1 MDPST
6 GSGQAPSTGSGQ
18 GQDQEPGD
26 AAAEAFEGVRAEVA
40 LLRRAVER
48 LAAERA
54 DKEVVD
60 YSETLARMSNN
71 LTATAQRVD
80 TLAKNSGQG
89 IVPSQIANQIV
100 MTASDAR
107 RNDQQII
114 AEARAGL
121 DQATRQIT
129 GMVVSAR
136 RGDEQNRW
144 LAGTAAGGL
153 IIGMA
158 LWAALAGP
166 IARAVPESWLWP
178 ERMAARTLDRPMWEA
193 GQRMM
198 ATAGPTAFRS
208 IVAGDKIVTANR
220 TVIDAC
226 AKAAKRAGE
235 VVRCTIRV
243 SADADRA
250 P

>member
-1 MDPST
+1 MD
-6 GSGQAPSTGSGQ
+6 QD
-18 GQDQEPGD
+18 QDQEPGD

-54 DKEVVD
+54 DKEVAD

-80 TLAKNSGQG
+80 ALAKGAAQG
-89 IVPSQIANQIV
+89 MTPSQIANQIV

-107 RNDQQII
+107 RGDQQII

-121 DQATRQIT
+121 DQATRQIA

-136 RGDEQNRW
+136 RGDEQNLW
-144 LAGTAAGGL
+144 LAGSGVAGVALGL
-153 IIGMA
+153 A

-178 ERMAARTLDRPMWEA
+178 ERMAARTLDRPMWDA

-198 ATAGPTAFRS
+198 NIAAPENWRA
-208 IVAGDKIVTANR
+208 IVAGDKIVAANR
-220 TVIDAC
+220 DTIKGC
-226 AKAAKRAGE
+226 QKAAKKAGDA
-235 VVRCTIRV
+235 VRCTIKV
-243 SADADRA
+243 GAA